1 MVADR
6 APDLEELQTLW
17 ALVDELGDL
26 SLRLRRA
33 ADAALEATSA
43 NPPRGNEEEP

>member
-1 MVADR
+1 MPTV
-6 APDLEELQTLW
+6 PDPLDEELAEVW

-33 ADAALEATSA
+33 ADRAVAALRLEE
-43 NPPRGNEEEP
+43 PEEEK